1 MPNSEFL
8 EKVPLYKKFP
18 FNFSIKRLVEL
29 EKVNI
34 NMYCIQC
41 KDIRTFIM
49 INNYRTWIKGTETS
63 MVEFTKNIHFDKHL
77 KIPEEGIFSW
87 LEYLCASCNKF
98 VRHFIIEMNTE
109 KEYLRKAG
117 QFPPWD
123 ISIEKEVD
131 RSLGD
136 FSFYYKNGLICES
149 QGYGIGAFSY
159 YRRMIEGIIDHLL
172 DQIGE
177 LIPEEDSKEEYLN
190 ALEKTKKTTVTQ
202 EKIKLVFDLLPPIL
216 NPQEFN
222 PLKTLHSILS
232 EGLHHRTDDECL
244 NDAELLR
251 ESTIFLI
258 KAVIRNREETKE
270 FTEKMRKLL
279 KKKNKI

>member
-8 EKVPLYKKFP
+8 EKTPLYKKFP
-18 FNFSIKRLVEL
+18 FKFSAKRLVEL
-29 EKVNI
+29 EKVSI
-34 NMYCIQC
+34 NMYCLPC
-41 KDIRTFIM
+41 KDNRTFIM
-49 INNYRTWIKGTETS
+49 INSYKTWIRGTETN
-63 MVEFTKNIHFDKHL
+63 MIEFTKGVHYNKHL
-77 KIPEEGIFSW
+77 KIPEGGILSW

-98 VRHFIIEMNTE
+98 VRHFIIEINTE
-109 KEYLRKAG
+109 NEYLRKVG

-136 FSFYYKNGLICES
+136 FSSYYKNGLICES

-177 LIPEEDSKEEYLN
+177 LIPEDNKEEYLI
-190 ALEKTKKTTVTQ
+190 ALEKTKRTIVTQ

-232 EGLHHRTDDECL
+232 EGLHQRTDEECL

-251 ESTIFLI
+251 EATIFLI

-279 KKKNKI
+279 KKNI